1 MDPSKRQ
8 ASVGVFHLER
18 PLKFQF
24 IVFEGSF
31 QVKCSHRN
39 WKGGFP
45 CNITDGPQCI
55 VYTLWEFNM
64 LASCYVK
71 IIQILLL
78 QPRFFSCNHLKKIIR
93 FMLSFW
99 RMKADLIYAALEL
112 LGKYTRIWNIQ
123 ALPTQYVLLTILQ
136 TLLNYC
142 CNKMTDY
149 WLNMQSVT

>member
-55 VYTLWEFNM
+55 VYTLWEFTM

-78 QPRFFSCNHLKKIIR
+78 QPRFFSCKPFKK
-93 FMLSFW
+93 
-99 RMKADLIYAALEL
+99 
-112 LGKYTRIWNIQ
+112 NQIQ
-123 ALPTQYVLLTILQ
+123 AVFLEDESRPNICSLGITRKIYQNLEYTSSTYIVCTTNYSIDSA
-136 TLLNYC
+136 TLL
-142 CNKMTDY
+142 
-149 WLNMQSVT
+149 LQ